1 MQTPILQSGRSTT
14 AREVVDGSIP
24 GGLSIFIR
32 SVDVTRTDGE
42 VVSVDP
48 DTNIPITD
56 SPGGEVELSVTVE
69 NKGSTDGGIDIPF
82 TEENPDSCDFSGDG
96 DGTEVTVVA
105 TTPSGGFETDTL
117 CIEDLFNRNTPATED
132 FTLTVPL
139 RNEESDY
146 NIELWAEGTNTETR
160 VTPKYGIPMQLV
172 SGGGGEDPRD
182 PGDDDGS
189 GIIVR
194 PPEYIELG
202 EARFQNV
209 VNAGSDIRF
218 DVDIVSNWGAVDGA
232 FAPGTHPDYCAAG
245 TFNVRPGGNVT
256 AEVSVVGWA
265 SDSSSVC
272 VSSAE
277 DITQIQTQLTAP
289 TTPGTYDVQVELK
302 GTVSG
307 EAYGTRTYP
316 SSLTVPEEEDPDLG
330 DPSDDPD
337 PGEDDSDSDGVGESI
352 GDFLDDQFGDLIPGV
367 GGSATALGI
376 LFGFVFLLV
385 LLSSVTSSVTD
396 AVNPVS

>member
-1 MQTPILQSGRSTT
+1 MRTPILQSGRSTT

-24 GGLSIFIR
+24 GGLNIFIR
-32 SVDVTRTDGE
+32 NVDVTRTDGE

-48 DTNIPITD
+48 GTSVPITD
-56 SPGGEVELSVTVE
+56 SPGGSVELSVTVE
-69 NKGSTDGGIDIPF
+69 NKGSTDGGLDNPF
-82 TEENPDSCDFSGDG
+82 ADENPDSCDFSGNG
-96 DGTEVTVVA
+96 DGTSITVVA
-105 TTPSGGFETDTL
+105 ANTSGGVETDTR
-117 CIEDLFNRNTPATED
+117 CIEDLFNRNTPATEE
-132 FTLTVPL
+132 FTVTVPL

-146 NIELWAEGTNTETR
+146 NIELWAEGDSTNTR
-160 VTPKYGIPMQLV
+160 VTPEYGIPMQLV

-182 PGDDDGS
+182 PGDGGGS
-189 GIIVR
+189 GIITR

-202 EARFQNV
+202 EARFQSV
-209 VNAGSDIRF
+209 VNAGSDTRF
-218 DVDIVSNWGAVDGA
+218 DVDIVSNWDAVDGP

-245 TFNVRPGGNVT
+245 TFNIRPGGNVT
-256 AEVSVVGWA
+256 AEVSIVGWA

-307 EAYGTRTYP
+307 ESYGTRTYP
-316 SSLTVPEEEDPDLG
+316 SSLTVPQTDDPDLP
-330 DPSDDPD
+330 DPGDDPD
-337 PGEDDSDSDGVGESI
+337 PGEDDPDGIGEGV
-352 GDFLDDQFGDLIPGV
+352 GDFLDNQFGDLIPGV
-367 GGSATALGI
+367 GGTATALGA
-376 LFGFVFLLV
+376 LFIFLL
-385 LLSSVTSSVTD
+385 LLVVISNVTSSVTD